1 LRVDRHGSVVAVR
14 GDQMLEPPQ
23 KRRRVVVVVMAD
35 VVGGV
40 GILLGRLTH

>member
-1 LRVDRHGSVVAVR
+1 
-14 GDQMLEPPQ
+14 MLEPPQ